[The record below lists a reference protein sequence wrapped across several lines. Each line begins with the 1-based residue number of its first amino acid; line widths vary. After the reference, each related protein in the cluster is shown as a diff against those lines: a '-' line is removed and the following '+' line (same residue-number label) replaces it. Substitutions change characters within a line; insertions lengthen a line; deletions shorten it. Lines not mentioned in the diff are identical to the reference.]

1 MADYHWTCP
10 YCNRNATL
18 TDNNISR
25 DTHYFT
31 RDNKDGSL
39 ALRTEVYVCPNS
51 KCKEYVLVAILLK
64 EVVSGQSRVYS
75 ETLQIWQLRPESSAK
90 PLPSYIPQAIKE
102 DYEEACLIVSKSP
115 KASATLS
122 RRCLQ
127 GMIRDFWKISKPK
140 LVQEINELKELID
153 IETWEAIDAVR
164 SVGNIGAHMEMDIN
178 LIVEVEP
185 KEAQLLIGL
194 IETLV
199 EDWYVHRFD
208 RQERKRKVIEMA
220 ADKKKAKVVP
230 HPSSDAAGQA

>member
-1 MADYHWTCP
+1 LYAP
-10 YCNRNATL
+10 
-18 TDNNISR
+18 NN
-25 DTHYFT
+25 
-31 RDNKDGSL
+31 
-39 ALRTEVYVCPNS
+39 
-51 KCKEYVLVAILLK
+51 CKEYVLSAKLSKAIHTNSGWSCGEALL
-64 EVVSGQSRVYS
+64 V
-75 ETLQIWQLRPESSAK
+75 WQLRPESSAK

-127 GMIRDFWKISKPK
+127 GMIRDFWKISKPR
-140 LVQEINELKELID
+140 LVDEINELEESID
-153 IETWEAIDAVR
+153 TETWEAIGAVR

-178 LIVEVEP
+178 QIVEVEP